1 MLDAPLPKC
10 VVYLDPEEYKSTWL
24 GNKSIY
30 RTRMA
35 IADGGELLIIA
46 PGVDTFGED
55 PEIDA
60 LIRKYG
66 YRTTPET
73 LEQLNS
79 GRDLMKVRNKS
90 WVEQVSYPHECHP
103 GHVSSHHLIC
113 HPR

>member
-1 MLDAPLPKC
+1 M
-10 VVYLDPEEYKSTWL
+10 
-24 GNKSIY
+24 
-30 RTRMA
+30 
-35 IADGGELLIIA
+35 A

-79 GRDLMKVRNKS
+79 GRDLMKV
-90 WVEQVSYPHECHP
+90 SYT
-103 GHVSSHHLIC
+103 
-113 HPR
+113 